1 MEVWTT
7 RFWIA
12 GLVTGMDIAVFEHF
26 FDVIWL
32 AWSGVEWIRV
42 VLFLTLV
49 SWTSAAPVLCLHVYY
64 GLRWLL
70 YEPTLA
76 RTLNAS
82 QMSTELWED
91 SDV

>member
-12 GLVTGMDIAVFEHF
+12 GLLTGIDIAVFEHF
-26 FDVIWL
+26 FDVTWL

-42 VLFLTLV
+42 VLFLALV
-49 SWTSAAPVLCLHVYY
+49 SWTSSAAVPSVHVYY
-64 GLRWLL
+64 GLRWLH

-76 RTLNAS
+76 HTLNAS
-82 QMSTELWED
+82 QMSTELRED
-91 SDV
+91 RDV

>member
-49 SWTSAAPVLCLHVYY
+49 SWTSAAAVLCLLVYY